1 MINPKLYLV
10 RLKPGPKE
18 NPNLSYHRYFHN
30 KSDMER
36 WVKENETK
44 VKDIHVAPNR
54 MSIWFQFLCFLVL
67 LLPLYV

>member
-1 MINPKLYLV
+1 MIKPKLYLV

-18 NPNLSYHRYFHN
+18 NPNLGYHRYFHN

-44 VKDIHVAPNR
+44 VKDIHVAR
-54 MSIWFQFLCFLVL
+54 WEEHQIQ
-67 LLPLYV
+67 